1 MKSIFMYEKI
11 FCNSGKNTFSQN
23 QLEKRSKVLGRQL
36 IHLIQVESF
45 NLYLP
50 KLTEVAN

>member
-23 QLEKRSKVLGRQL
+23 PPEKRSKVLGRQL
-36 IHLIQVESF
+36 IRLIQPVSAEIDRDDQLRF
-45 NLYLP
+45 
-50 KLTEVAN
+50 